1 MRSMSR
7 WMDSDFAVI
16 ELTTKYI
23 PNNTTRMKTPN
34 YETYPPRLRK
44 NGCTTSSQSEKSSK
58 SGMKLATT
66 FPCEKLSTV
75 FVKTPNV
82 SIFASIM
89 HVSAAQNINIPPRA
103 VADCP
108 NVKKANINAPKTRL
122 DLNLNGWLIAR
133 PKSSIPKPRPRSFRN
148 CEACCCS
155 LCSSARWLHS
165 PPQSGQIF
173 TPP

>member
-1 MRSMSR
+1 MRSMSL

-23 PNNTTRMKTPN
+23 PNKTTRIKTPN
-34 YETYPPRLRK
+34 DEIYTPRLRK

-58 SGMKLATT
+58 SGMKLAST

-75 FVKTPNV
+75 FAKTPKV

-89 HVSAAQNINIPPRA
+89 QVSAAQNINMPPTA

-108 NVKKANINAPKTRL
+108 NVKKANIN
-122 DLNLNGWLIAR
+122 
-133 PKSSIPKPRPRSFRN
+133 
-148 CEACCCS
+148 
-155 LCSSARWLHS
+155 
-165 PPQSGQIF
+165 
-173 TPP
+173 